1 MFVKRFTARDMQ
13 DAMKKIK
20 KEFGPD
26 AVILDSKVVRGKG
39 ISGLFKKGLEVVAA
53 YEPKRSFE
61 TNPPKYQ
68 PKAAFSNEMPLTNET
83 SLESEAPMN
92 TDASSDAVPDAKIAP
107 LAAQIESLKG
117 LVTDISNRIRTVP
130 KEDST
135 PLPADVQ
142 GLYDEMVDRDVND
155 GIAKEIAMLTH
166 GASQKQPVEMKAVA
180 QQLIIDRLGEPV
192 PIKLKKYAQTVLL
205 FAGPTGA
212 GKTTTLVK
220 LAGRLALDQN
230 MSIGLVNMDTYR
242 VGAMEHMRIYAE
254 IMDIPM
260 RTAYNVGDLKEAV
273 EEMTDRDVIL
283 IDTAGR
289 SVTDPSYRKE
299 LEEYIATAHVDEVY
313 LVISIVTG
321 SKVCREI
328 IHHYAFIPNY
338 KLIVTKLDEVGVW
351 GNILNI
357 ADYAKKPLSYI
368 TIGQNV
374 PDDISQVD
382 PAMLAEN
389 IVGRHEVV
397 I

>member
-1 MFVKRFTARDMQ
+1 MQ

-26 AVILDSKVVRGKG
+26 AVILDSQPVRGKG
-39 ISGLFKKGLEVVAA
+39 IGGLFRKNLEVVAA

-61 TNPPKYQ
+61 QNA
-68 PKAAFSNEMPLTNET
+68 PKAAPKPPAEQP
-83 SLESEAPMN
+83 AAQ
-92 TDASSDAVPDAKIAP
+92 TDAARETDMKIAP

-117 LVTDISNRIRTVP
+117 LVTDISNRIRTVAR
-130 KEDST
+130 EDT
-135 PLPADVQ
+135 APLPSDVQ
-142 GLYDEMVDRDVND
+142 SLFNEMVERDVGS
-155 GIAKEIAMLTH
+155 GIAKEIALLTH
-166 GASQKQPVEMKAVA
+166 SVGQKQTEVDKWAIA
-180 QQLIIDRLGEPV
+180 QQLVIDRLGESA
-192 PIKLKKYAQTVLL
+192 PIKVKKYAQTVLL

-230 MSIGLVNMDTYR
+230 LGIGLVNMDTYR

-260 RTAYNVGDLKEAV
+260 RTAYNAGDLKEAV
-273 EEMTDRDVIL
+273 EEMADRDVIL

-289 SVTDPSYRKE
+289 SVTDPAYRKE
-299 LEEYIATAHVDEVY
+299 LEEYIDAAHVDEVY
-313 LVISIVTG
+313 LVISVVTG
-321 SKVCREI
+321 SKVCRDI
-328 IHHYAFIPNY
+328 IAHYAFIQNF

-368 TIGQNV
+368 TMGQNV

-389 IVGRHEVV
+389 IVGRQEVV
-397 I
+397 L

>member
-26 AVILDSKVVRGKG
+26 AVILDSKTVRGKG
-39 ISGLFKKGLEVVAA
+39 LFGMFRKSLEVVAA

-61 TNPPKYQ
+61 PNPPKSVQ
-68 PKAAFSNEMPLTNET
+68 PPAKAE
-83 SLESEAPMN
+83 
-92 TDASSDAVPDAKIAP
+92 VQPDAENIAAAAADIKIAP

-117 LVTDISNRIRTVP
+117 LVTDISNRMRVGARDDWQSLAP
-130 KEDST
+130 E
-135 PLPADVQ
+135 AQ
-142 GLYDEMVDRDVND
+142 GLYGEMVERDVCEN
-155 GIAKEIAMLTH
+155 IAKEIAAQAHTV
-166 GASQKQPVEMKAVA
+166 SQKQGMDVGAVA
-180 QQLIIDRLGEPV
+180 RQIVMDRLGEPA
-192 PIKLKKYAQTVLL
+192 PIKVKKYAQTVLL

-230 MSIGLVNMDTYR
+230 LSIGLVNMDTYR

-260 RTAYNVGDLKEAV
+260 RTAYDARDLHDAV
-273 EEMTDRDVIL
+273 EEMADRDVIL

-289 SVTDPSYRKE
+289 SVADPSYRKE
-299 LEEYIATAHVDEVY
+299 LEEYIEAAHVDEVF
-313 LVISIVTG
+313 LVLSIVTG

-328 IHHYAFIPNY
+328 IRHYAFIPNY
-338 KLIVTKLDEVGVW
+338 KLIVTKLDEAGAW

-357 ADYAKKPLSYI
+357 AEYAKKPLSYI
-368 TIGQNV
+368 TVGQNV

-382 PAMLAEN
+382 TGMLAEK
-389 IVGRHEVV
+389 IVGMREVAQ
-397 I
+397 

>member
-26 AVILDSKVVRGKG
+26 AVILDSKVVRAKG
-39 ISGLFKKGLEVVAA
+39 IAGLFKKSLEVVAA

-61 TNPPKYQ
+61 PNPPKYQ
-68 PKAAFSNEMPLTNET
+68 PAI
-83 SLESEAPMN
+83 ESESPVETEAAAAN
-92 TDASSDAVPDAKIAP
+92 ESDIRIAP

-117 LVTDISNRIRTVP
+117 LVTDISNRIRTVS
-130 KEDST
+130 KEET
-135 PLPADVQ
+135 VPLPAQ
-142 GLYDEMVDRDVND
+142 AEGLFLEMVDRDVSES
-155 GIAKEIAMLTH
+155 IAKEIAMLTYSV
-166 GASQKQPVEMKAVA
+166 SQKQPVDMKAVA
-180 QQLIIDRLGEPV
+180 QQLVIDRLGEPM

-230 MSIGLVNMDTYR
+230 LSIGLVNMDTYR

-260 RTAYNVGDLKEAV
+260 RTAYNVSDLKEAV
-273 EEMTDRDVIL
+273 EEMADRDVVL

-289 SVTDPSYRKE
+289 SITDPSYCKE
-299 LEEYIATAHVDEVY
+299 LEECIAAAHVDEVY

-321 SKVCREI
+321 SKVCRDI
-328 IHHYAFIPNY
+328 ISHYSFIPNY

-357 ADYAKKPLSYI
+357 TDHAKKPLSYV
-368 TIGQNV
+368 TMGQNV

-382 PAMLAEN
+382 TAMLAEN
-389 IVGRHEVV
+389 IVGRQEA
-397 I
+397 IL

>member
-26 AVILDSKVVRGKG
+26 AVILDSKVVRAKG
-39 ISGLFKKGLEVVAA
+39 IAGLFKKSLEVVAA

-61 TNPPKYQ
+61 QSPPKYQ
-68 PKAAFSNEMPLTNET
+68 PAI
-83 SLESEAPMN
+83 ESESPVETEAAAAN
-92 TDASSDAVPDAKIAP
+92 ESDIRIAP

-117 LVTDISNRIRTVP
+117 LVTDISNRIRTVS
-130 KEDST
+130 KEET
-135 PLPADVQ
+135 VPLPAQ
-142 GLYDEMVDRDVND
+142 AEGLFLEMVDRDVSES
-155 GIAKEIAMLTH
+155 IAKEIAMLTYSV
-166 GASQKQPVEMKAVA
+166 SQKQPVDMKAVA
-180 QQLIIDRLGEPV
+180 QQLVIDRLGEPM

-230 MSIGLVNMDTYR
+230 LRIGLVNMDTYR

-260 RTAYNVGDLKEAV
+260 RTAYNVSDLKEAV
-273 EEMTDRDVIL
+273 EEMADRDVVL

-289 SVTDPSYRKE
+289 SITDPSYCKE
-299 LEEYIATAHVDEVY
+299 LEECIAAAHVDEVY

-321 SKVCREI
+321 SKVCRDI
-328 IHHYAFIPNY
+328 ISHYSFIPNY

-357 ADYAKKPLSYI
+357 TDHAKKPLSYV
-368 TIGQNV
+368 TMGQNV

-382 PAMLAEN
+382 TAMLAEN
-389 IVGRHEVV
+389 IVGRQEA
-397 I
+397 IL

>member
-39 ISGLFKKGLEVVAA
+39 IAGLFKKGLEVVAA

-61 TNPPKYQ
+61 PNPPKYQ
-68 PKAAFSNEMPLTNET
+68 PPAVPEPEEPVETDAAPA
-83 SLESEAPMN
+83 SEADM
-92 TDASSDAVPDAKIAP
+92 KIAP

-117 LVTDISNRIRTVP
+117 LVTDISNRIRSVS
-130 KEDST
+130 KEEAV
-135 PLPADVQ
+135 PLPSQVE
-142 GLYDEMVDRDVND
+142 GLFFEMVERDVSES
-155 GIAKEIAMLTH
+155 IAKEIAMLTYSV
-166 GASQKQPVEMKAVA
+166 SQKQPVEMKAVA
-180 QQLIIDRLGEPV
+180 QQLVIDRLGEPV

-230 MSIGLVNMDTYR
+230 LTIGLVNMDTYR

-260 RTAYNVGDLKEAV
+260 RTAYNAADLKEAV
-273 EEMTDRDVIL
+273 EEMADRDVIL

-289 SVTDPSYRKE
+289 SVTDPSYSKE
-299 LEEYIATAHVDEVY
+299 LEEYIAAAHVDEVY
-313 LVISIVTG
+313 LVLSIVTG

-328 IHHYAFIPNY
+328 ISHYAFIPNY

-357 ADYAKKPLSYI
+357 TDYAKRPLSYV
-368 TIGQNV
+368 TMGQNV

-382 PAMLAEN
+382 SAMLAEN
-389 IVGRHEVV
+389 IVGRHEDVL
-397 I
+397 

>member
-1 MFVKRFTARDMQ
+1 
-13 DAMKKIK
+13 MKKIK

-39 ISGLFKKGLEVVAA
+39 IAGLFKKGLEVVAA
-53 YEPKRSFE
+53 YEPKKSFE
-61 TNPPKYQ
+61 PNPTKYQ
-68 PKAAFSNEMPLTNET
+68 PEAAPAP
-83 SLESEAPMN
+83 EAPVE
-92 TDASSDAVPDAKIAP
+92 TDAAPAPEADSKIAP

-117 LVTDISNRIRTVP
+117 LVTDISNRIRTVS
-130 KEDST
+130 KEDNT
-135 PLPADVQ
+135 PLPAEVL
-142 GLYDEMVDRDVND
+142 GLYNELVDRDVSD

-166 GASQKQPVEMKAVA
+166 SVSQKQLVEMKAVA
-180 QQLIIDRLGEPV
+180 QQLVIDRLGEPM

-260 RTAYNVGDLKEAV
+260 RTAYNVGDLKDAV
-273 EEMTDRDVIL
+273 EEMADRDVIL

-299 LEEYIATAHVDEVY
+299 LEEYIAAAHVDEVY
-313 LVISIVTG
+313 LVISVVTG
-321 SKVCREI
+321 CKVCREI
-328 IHHYAFIPNY
+328 INHYSFIPNY

-357 ADYAKKPLSYI
+357 ADYAKKPLSYM
-368 TIGQNV
+368 TMGQNV

-389 IVGRHEVV
+389 IVGSHEVV
-397 I
+397 L

>member
-1 MFVKRFTARDMQ
+1 
-13 DAMKKIK
+13 MKKIK

-26 AVILDSKVVRGKG
+26 AVILDSKTVRGKG
-39 ISGLFKKGLEVVAA
+39 ISGLFRKNFEVVAA

-61 TNPPKYQ
+61 TAPPKYQ
-68 PKAAFSNEMPLTNET
+68 PQTVPN
-83 SLESEAPMN
+83 SEAPMD
-92 TDASSDAVPDAKIAP
+92 TDPVPVSEADPKIAP

-117 LVTDISNRIRTVP
+117 LVTDISNRIRTVS
-130 KEDST
+130 KEDT
-135 PLPADVQ
+135 APLAPEVL
-142 GLYDEMVDRDVND
+142 GLYNEMVERDVNER
-155 GIAKEIAMLTH
+155 IAKEIATLTH
-166 GASQKQPVEMKAVA
+166 GVSLKQNVELNTVA
-180 QQLIIDRLGEPV
+180 QQLVIDRLGEPM

-230 MSIGLVNMDTYR
+230 LSIGLVNMDTYR

-260 RTAYNVGDLKEAV
+260 RTAYNAKDLQDAV
-273 EEMTDRDVIL
+273 EEMADRDVIL

-289 SVTDPSYRKE
+289 SATDAAYRKE
-299 LEEYIATAHVDEVY
+299 LEDYIAAAHVDEVY

-328 IHHYAFIPNY
+328 VHHYSFISNY

-357 ADYAKKPLSYI
+357 TEYAKKPLSYI
-368 TIGQNV
+368 TMGQNV

-382 PAMLAEN
+382 TAMLAEN
-389 IVGRHEVV
+389 IVGRQEVGL
-397 I
+397 

>member
-39 ISGLFKKGLEVVAA
+39 ITGLFKKGLEVVAA

-61 TNPPKYQ
+61 SNPPKHQ
-68 PKAAFSNEMPLTNET
+68 PPAAPEP
-83 SLESEAPMN
+83 EAPAE
-92 TDASSDAVPDAKIAP
+92 TEAAPVTEADLKIAP

-117 LVTDISNRIRTVP
+117 LVTDISNRIRTVS
-130 KEDST
+130 KEESV
-135 PLPADVQ
+135 PLPAQVE
-142 GLYDEMVDRDVND
+142 GLFYEMVERDVSES
-155 GIAKEIAMLTH
+155 IAKEIAMLTFSV
-166 GASQKQPVEMKAVA
+166 SQKQPVEMKAVA
-180 QQLIIDRLGEPV
+180 QQLVIDRLGEPV

-230 MSIGLVNMDTYR
+230 LSIGLVNMDTYR

-260 RTAYNVGDLKEAV
+260 KTAYNAGDLKEAV
-273 EEMTDRDVIL
+273 EEMADRDVIL

-289 SVTDPSYRKE
+289 SVTDPSYCKE
-299 LEEYIATAHVDEVY
+299 LEEYIAAAHVDEVY
-313 LVISIVTG
+313 LVLSIVTG
-321 SKVCREI
+321 NKVCREI
-328 IHHYAFIPNY
+328 ISHYAFIPNY

-357 ADYAKKPLSYI
+357 TDYAKRPLSYV
-368 TIGQNV
+368 TMGQNV

-382 PAMLAEN
+382 SAMLAEN

-397 I
+397 L

>member
-39 ISGLFKKGLEVVAA
+39 ITGLFKKGLEVVAA

-61 TNPPKYQ
+61 PNPSKFQ
-68 PKAAFSNEMPLTNET
+68 PQTAPA
-83 SLESEAPMN
+83 SEAPEE
-92 TDASSDAVPDAKIAP
+92 TDAAPAAEADLKIAP

-117 LVTDISNRIRTVP
+117 LVTDISNRIRTVSR
-130 KEDST
+130 EET
-135 PLPADVQ
+135 VPLPTQVE
-142 GLYDEMVDRDVND
+142 GLFYEMVDRDVGEN
-155 GIAKEIAMLTH
+155 IAKEIALLTYSV
-166 GASQKQPVEMKAVA
+166 SQKQPVEMTAVA
-180 QQLIIDRLGEPV
+180 QQLVIDRLGEPM

-230 MSIGLVNMDTYR
+230 LSIGLVNMDTYR

-273 EEMTDRDVIL
+273 EEMADRDVIL

-289 SVTDPSYRKE
+289 SVTDPSYCKE
-299 LEEYIATAHVDEVY
+299 LEEYIAAAHVDEVY

-321 SKVCREI
+321 NKVCREI
-328 IHHYAFIPNY
+328 ISHYAFISNY

-357 ADYAKKPLSYI
+357 TEYAKKPLSYI
-368 TIGQNV
+368 TMGQNV

-389 IVGRHEVV
+389 IVGRQEAVL
-397 I
+397 